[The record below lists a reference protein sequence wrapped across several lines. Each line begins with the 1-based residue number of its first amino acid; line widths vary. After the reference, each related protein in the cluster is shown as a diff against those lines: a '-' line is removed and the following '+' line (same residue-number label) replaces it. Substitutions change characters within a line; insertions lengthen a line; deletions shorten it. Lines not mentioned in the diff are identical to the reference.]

1 MTLNPKSG
9 AMWATVLAALM
20 ILSACATMGPD
31 YERPTP
37 ETPES
42 YRTETVPA
50 KYAVN
55 LRWWELFKDPAL
67 YDLVTAALE
76 NNREVNVAAA
86 RIEEA
91 RAALGFTRA
100 DLYPRLDINAG
111 AGTGNFAGGSR
122 SDDDMTNLYI
132 APTASWE
139 IDFWGKFRRSTEA
152 ARAELMATEYGL
164 KSVQLSLVSE
174 VVAAYYRLLDFQQ
187 RLAIAE
193 RTLVSRL
200 ESLDII
206 QQRFDKGIIPEIDLN
221 QAQIQKEIADGAI
234 PLYRRQ
240 IALTENTLSI
250 LVGRLPA
257 SIDVDTALSEQSL
270 PPSIPMGLPSEILQ
284 RRPDVAQAAALLHAQ
299 TARIGVAVALRFP
312 AVSLTGILGIAS
324 TEVGSVTSE
333 GGAWFVGG
341 SLLGPIFDFGKSA
354 QQVAVEEART
364 RQAMFQ
370 YENAVLTAFRE
381 VEDALVEVET
391 YKDQVATV
399 ERKLNA
405 ARNANDLS
413 MERYDKGV
421 TSYLEVLEADRTLFS
436 VELERSELD
445 QQLFRSYVRLYKALG
460 GGWLTREER
469 KSTDATR

>member
-1 MTLNPKSG
+1 MALSLKP
-9 AMWATVLAALM
+9 TVMRAAVLTALLT
-20 ILSACATMGPD
+20 LSACATMGPD

-50 KYAVN
+50 EYTVN

-67 YDLVTAALE
+67 YELVTTALE
-76 NNREVNVAAA
+76 KNRDVNIAAA

-100 DLYPRLDINAG
+100 DQFPRLDINAG
-111 AGTGNFAGGSR
+111 AGTGNFAGGTR
-122 SDDDMTNLYI
+122 SDNEVTNLYI

-139 IDFWGKFRRSTEA
+139 IDFWGKFRRGTEA

-164 KSVQLSLVSE
+164 KTLQLSLVAE

-193 RTLVSRL
+193 RTLESRL

-221 QAQIQKEIADGAI
+221 QAQIQKEIAEGAI
-234 PLYRRQ
+234 PLYQRQ
-240 IALTENTLSI
+240 IALTENALSI
-250 LVGRLPA
+250 LAGRLPA
-257 SIDVDTALSEQSL
+257 PVYMGSSFSDQPL
-270 PPSIPMGLPSEILQ
+270 PPAIPMGLPSEILQ
-284 RRPDVAQAAALLHAQ
+284 RRPDVAQTAALLHAQ

-312 AVSLTGILGIAS
+312 AVSLTGILGVAS
-324 TEVGSVTSE
+324 TEVGSVTSD

-341 SLLGPIFDFGKSA
+341 SLLGPIFDFDKSA
-354 QQVAVEEART
+354 QRVAVEEART

-370 YENAVLTAFRE
+370 YESSVLTAFRE
-381 VEDALVEVET
+381 VEDALVEIET
-391 YKDQVATV
+391 YKVEIASA
-399 ERKLNA
+399 ERKLAA
-405 ARNANDLS
+405 ARNANALS
-413 MERYDKGV
+413 AERYDKGV

-436 VELERSELD
+436 VELERSELG
-445 QQLFRSYVRLYKALG
+445 QQFFRSYVQLYKALG

-469 KSTDATR
+469 QSSDATR

>member
-1 MTLNPKSG
+1 
-9 AMWATVLAALM
+9 
-20 ILSACATMGPD
+20 
-31 YERPTP
+31 
-37 ETPES
+37 
-42 YRTETVPA
+42 
-50 KYAVN
+50 
-55 LRWWELFKDPAL
+55 
-67 YDLVTAALE
+67 
-76 NNREVNVAAA
+76 
-86 RIEEA
+86 
-91 RAALGFTRA
+91 
-100 DLYPRLDINAG
+100 
-111 AGTGNFAGGSR
+111 
-122 SDDDMTNLYI
+122 
-132 APTASWE
+132 
-139 IDFWGKFRRSTEA
+139 
-152 ARAELMATEYGL
+152 MATEYGL

-174 VVAAYYRLLDFQQ
+174 VAAAYYQLLDFHQ

-193 RTLVSRL
+193 RTLASRL
-200 ESLDII
+200 KSLDII
-206 QQRFDKGIIPEIDLN
+206 QQRFEKGIIPEIDLN

-240 IALTENTLSI
+240 IALTENALSI
-250 LVGRLPA
+250 LLGRLPV
-257 SIDVDTALSEQSL
+257 SIDVDTGLSEQSI
-270 PPSIPMGLPSEILQ
+270 PPNIPMGLPSEILQ

-341 SLLGPIFDFGKSA
+341 SLLGPIFDFHKSA
-354 QQVAVEEART
+354 QRVAVEEART

-391 YKDQVATV
+391 YKDQLAAV

-421 TSYLEVLEADRTLFS
+421 TSYLEVLDADRTLFS
-436 VELERSELD
+436 VELERAELD

-469 KSTDATR
+469 MSTDAAR